1 MRSIILR
8 MKGIILAG
16 GTGSRLW
23 PITASVSKQLLPVYD
38 KPLIYYPLSTL
49 LLAGIREVLVITRP
63 EDRKHFEK
71 LLQDGQQFGI
81 RIQYAEQAEPSG
93 IAEAFIIGKEFIGK
107 DSVCLI
113 LGDNIFYGPGLG
125 QQLSKLN
132 SNNFATIF
140 AFEVQ
145 DPERYG
151 VVEFSSNGR
160 VFSIEEKPSAPKS
173 NYAIPGIYFYPNSVL
188 EIANNINPSPRGE
201 LEITDVNLN
210 YMDLGKLKCINLPR
224 GTSWFDTGT
233 IDSLIDATNFVR
245 AIEQRQGLK
254 VGCPEEVALTLG
266 LVSPQRLSAFVS
278 QYPNNE
284 YRTYIERILSRIVR

>member
-1 MRSIILR
+1 

-63 EDRKHFEK
+63 EDRADFEK
-71 LLQDGQQFGI
+71 LLQDGRQFGI
-81 RIQYAEQAEPSG
+81 NIVYAEQAKPSG

-125 QQLSKLN
+125 QQLSKLK
-132 SNNFATIF
+132 SNEIATIF

-151 VVEFSSNGR
+151 VVEFAKNGG
-160 VFSIEEKPSAPKS
+160 VLSIEEKPIVPKS

-188 EIANNINPSPRGE
+188 EIAKNISPSPRGE
-201 LEITDVNLN
+201 LEITDINLK
-210 YMDLGKLKCINLPR
+210 YIDLGKLKCINLPR
-224 GTSWFDTGT
+224 GTAWFDTGT
-233 IDSLIDATNFVR
+233 IDSLNDAANFLR

-284 YRTYIERILSRIVR
+284 YRTYIERIISRVAGWLIVE

>member
-1 MRSIILR
+1 

>member
-1 MRSIILR
+1 

-71 LLQDGQQFGI
+71 LLQDGEQFGI
-81 RIQYAEQAEPSG
+81 RIQYAEQAKPSG
-93 IAEAFIIGKEFIGK
+93 IAEAFIIGEEFIGK

-132 SNNFATIF
+132 SNEIATIF

-151 VVEFSSNGR
+151 VVEFSSNGG
-160 VFSIEEKPSAPKS
+160 VLSIEEKPSAPKS

-188 EIANNINPSPRGE
+188 EIAKNISPSPRGE
-201 LEITDVNLN
+201 LEITDVNLK
-210 YMDLGKLKCINLPR
+210 YMNLGKLKCINLPR
-224 GTSWFDTGT
+224 GTAWFDTGT
-233 IDSLIDATNFVR
+233 IDSLNDAANFLR

-266 LVSPQRLSAFVS
+266 LVSPQRLSALMS

-284 YRTYIERILSRIVR
+284 YRTYIERILSRVAR

>member
-1 MRSIILR
+1 

-63 EDRKHFEK
+63 EDRNDFEK

-81 RIQYAEQAEPSG
+81 EIQYAEQAKPSG

-125 QQLSKLN
+125 QQLSKLS
-132 SNNFATIF
+132 SNEVATIF

-151 VVEFSSNGR
+151 VVEFSKNGG
-160 VFSIEEKPSAPKS
+160 VLSIEEKPLVPKS

-188 EIANNINPSPRGE
+188 EIAKNISPSSRGE
-201 LEITDVNLN
+201 LEITDVNLR
-210 YMDLGKLKCINLPR
+210 YIDLGKLKCINLPR
-224 GTSWFDTGT
+224 GTAWFDTGT
-233 IDSLIDATNFVR
+233 IDSLNDAANFLR

-266 LVSPQRLSAFVS
+266 LVSPQKLSVIVS

-284 YRTYIERILSRIVR
+284 YRTYIERILSRVAG

>member
-1 MRSIILR
+1 

-63 EDRKHFEK
+63 EDRNHFEK

-81 RIQYAEQAEPSG
+81 EIQYAEQAKPSG

-125 QQLSKLN
+125 QQLSKLS
-132 SNNFATIF
+132 SNEVATIF

-151 VVEFSSNGR
+151 VVEFSKNGG
-160 VFSIEEKPSAPKS
+160 VLSIEEKPLVPKS

-188 EIANNINPSPRGE
+188 EIAKNISPSSRGE
-201 LEITDVNLN
+201 LEITDINLR
-210 YMDLGKLKCINLPR
+210 YIDLGKLKCINLPR
-224 GTSWFDTGT
+224 GTAWFDTGT
-233 IDSLIDATNFVR
+233 IDSLNDAANFLR

-266 LVSPQRLSAFVS
+266 LVEPQRLSAIVS

-284 YRTYIERILSRIVR
+284 YRTYIERILSRVAG